1 MGGGGTPRFLAQNP
15 DGVGS
20 LDKACQTVGV
30 PAREVGNGRGAGTN
44 AHHKKKKKVSLGSS
58 FLFWYSH
65 PFLLDTRFKSQVF
78 SKPSPSLTFPGLRNT
93 GYRPNHVSRKEC
105 CSFKPRL
112 VEGVAYV
119 AGELRCHISRANPAL
134 SSPAPQR
141 ALEGGPGGPRGWWEI
156 GGGEKARQVGSWQEL
171 L

>member
-1 MGGGGTPRFLAQNP
+1 M
-15 DGVGS
+15 
-20 LDKACQTVGV
+20 GV

-44 AHHKKKKKVSLGSS
+44 AHHIKIKIKKVSLGSS
-58 FLFWYSH
+58 FFFWYSH

-78 SKPSPSLTFPGLRNT
+78 SKPSPSLTFPGLRNA
-93 GYRPNHVSRKEC
+93 GYRPNHVSGKEC

-119 AGELRCHISRANPAL
+119 AGERRCHISRANPAL
-134 SSPAPQR
+134 SPFPPPPEGSGGRPRRPQR
-141 ALEGGPGGPRGWWEI
+141 MVGNRC
-156 GGGEKARQVGSWQEL
+156 GEKARQVGSWQEL